1 MNRTKIRNFALLFT
15 LILFTVSLA
24 FSIVTVFGAKADE
37 TLADVGVEIG
47 THEDLEKTTDNN
59 IYGKENV
66 TAVGWNGWG
75 GIPKRGSRRRLYP
88 PCSRCLSSPP
98 PCRTGSQ

>member
-24 FSIVTVFGAKADE
+24 FSIVTLYGANADE

-47 THEDLEKTTDNN
+47 THEDQENKTD
-59 IYGKENV
+59 IH
-66 TAVGWNGWG
+66 
-75 GIPKRGSRRRLYP
+75 L
-88 PCSRCLSSPP
+88 
-98 PCRTGSQ
+98 